1 MVVVGISFNKPG
13 WKSALGASCPHRS
26 IPATTP
32 G

>member
-13 WKSALGASCPHRS
+13 WQSALSCPHRS